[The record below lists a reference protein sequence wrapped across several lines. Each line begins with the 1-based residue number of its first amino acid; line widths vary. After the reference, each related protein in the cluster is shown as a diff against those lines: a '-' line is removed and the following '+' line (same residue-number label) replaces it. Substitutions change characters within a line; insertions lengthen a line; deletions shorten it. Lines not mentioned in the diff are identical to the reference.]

1 MSLHARI
8 HFLNFARKL
17 AVVSIFFLIPLHFL
31 SLGFSGG
38 QIGLIISCFALAPL
52 LISLPTGWINDRF
65 SMTGIIRGSLFAAIL
80 LLLLLAWAQSFI
92 LVAALFMLL
101 GMANNALDVSL
112 NSLYF
117 KDETAMDQNR
127 KYGTYSFW
135 MGFGP
140 AVGVFAGGF
149 LTKFGNFRVLF
160 IAFALILLFTLFT
173 VRKFDHEKFH
183 VVSFR
188 DYRRNLLRK
197 KTVLFAVFIF
207 ILALHWS
214 VEGTVYSP
222 FLQKNLGLEGIQIS
236 SYIAAGMMLLSIS
249 AFLVGLKKFDARIN
263 KRMLLLA
270 MGLSGG
276 GMALMTIPNPWVSFA
291 FRAVHEIGDGF
302 LGALITVTVCRLFEK
317 KSIGGSAGA
326 LLAVQVTAQM
336 VGALVFAP
344 LGFRLGLQYPFL
356 ICGALLIANAF
367 YGLLIFRRAEY

>member
-17 AVVSIFFLIPLHFL
+17 AVISIFFLVPLHFL

-52 LISLPTGWINDRF
+52 LISLPTGWVNDRF
-65 SMTGIIRGSLFAAIL
+65 SMTGIIRGSLFIEIL
-80 LLLLLAWAQSFI
+80 LLLLLAWAESFI

-112 NSLYF
+112 ISLYY

-127 KYGTYSFW
+127 KYGIYSFW
-135 MGFGP
+135 MGLGP

-160 IAFALILLFTLFT
+160 IAFALILIFTLFT

-197 KTVLFAVFIF
+197 KTILFAAFTF

-222 FLQKNLGLEGIQIS
+222 FLQKNLGLKGIQIS

-249 AFLVGLKKFDARIN
+249 SFLIGLKRFDARIN

-270 MGLSGG
+270 MGFSGG
-276 GMALMTIPNPWVSFA
+276 GLALMTIQNPWISFA

-302 LGALITVTVCRLFEK
+302 LGALITVTVSRLFEK

-367 YGLLIFRRAEY
+367 YGSLIFRRAEY